1 MERVSYHRLARRELN
16 EAAQY
21 YESESPGLGAA
32 FLDEVERCTQAIVKF
47 PEAAPLIT
55 ATIRRR
61 LVLRFSYALLY
72 SIKSI
77 KPDKVRVLA
86 VMNLKRRPMYWVGRE

>member
-21 YESESPGLGAA
+21 YESVSPGLGAA
-32 FLDEVERCTQAIVKF
+32 FLDEVERCTQAIVNF
-47 PEAAPLIT
+47 PEAGPLIT
-55 ATIRRR
+55 ETIRRR
-61 LVLRFSYALLY
+61 LILRFPYALLY
-72 SIKSI
+72 SIK
-77 KPDKVRVLA
+77 PDRVRALV

>member
-1 MERVSYHRLARRELN
+1 MERVSYHRLARRELS

-32 FLDEVERCTQAIVKF
+32 FLDEVERCTSAIANF
-47 PEAAPLIT
+47 PEAGPLIT
-55 ATIRRR
+55 ETIRRR
-61 LVLRFSYALLY
+61 LVLRFPYALLY
-72 SIKSI
+72 SIK
-77 KPDKVRVLA
+77 PDRVRVLA

>member
-21 YESESPGLGAA
+21 YELESPGLGVA
-32 FLDEVERCTQAIVKF
+32 FLDEVERCTQAIANF
-47 PEAAPLIT
+47 PEAGPLIT
-55 ATIRRR
+55 ETIRRR
-61 LVLRFSYALLY
+61 LLLRFPYALLY
-72 SIKSI
+72 SI

-86 VMNLKRRPMYWVGRE
+86 VMNLRRRPMYWLGRE